1 MKKYWKQ
8 ILGIITA
15 GFIFPTSAPA
25 TITCTL
31 PFTLTNGTIADA
43 TQVMSNYNALVTCF
57 TLAASA
63 GTNNDI
69 TSIIGLTTPLA
80 PTFGGTPQFIGGTS
94 TGSANAQVV
103 ASVTPSNFSLTTG
116 YKVTFFCGF
125 TNTGNTQLN
134 INGTGLKNLFRKT
147 QLGTSLSVGG
157 ECITNQPIT
166 VVYDGTEYVYDAP
179 MKIVG
184 ELKDFGGSSLPPGCT
199 WANGAAVLR
208 TGDVFTDL
216 FSVYSTTY
224 GTGNGSTTYNLPD
237 FRARMA
243 VYQDNMGGAGT
254 TSRITAGAGN
264 YNATVLGTAGG
275 LQTHT
280 QVTGELAAHQHNVFL
295 TDPGHSHSYNAP
307 VNTFSA
313 VFAGGVSI
321 PQPSGATTGTSTTG
335 MSIGSSP
342 GVGDNL
348 TSSNGAGNPM
358 AIVNPSQVITKI
370 VCY

>member
-1 MKKYWKQ
+1 MKKFWKQ

-15 GFIFPTSAPA
+15 GFLFPTSAPA

-63 GTNNDI
+63 GVNNDI
-69 TSIIGLTTPLA
+69 TSLIGLSTPLA
-80 PTFGGTPQFIGGTS
+80 PTFGGTPNFIGGTS

-134 INGTGLKNLFRKT
+134 IGGTGLKNLFRKT
-147 QLGTSLSVGG
+147 QLGVSLSVGG
-157 ECITNQPIT
+157 ECITNQPMT

-184 ELKDFGGSSLPPGCT
+184 EMKDFGGSTSPPGCT
-199 WANGAAVLR
+199 FANGASVLR
-208 TGDVFTDL
+208 SGDVFTDL

-224 GTGNGSTTYNLPD
+224 GSVDGSHFTLPD

-243 VYQDNMGGAGT
+243 VYQDNMGGAGVT
-254 TSRITAGAGN
+254 NRISAAAGN
-264 YNATVLGTAGG
+264 FDATVLGTGAGS
-275 LQTHT
+275 QTHT
-280 QVTGELAAHQHNVFL
+280 QVVAELAQHAHAVFL
-295 TDPGHSHSYNAP
+295 TDPGHTHTYNQPAS
-307 VNTFSA
+307 TFSA
-313 VFAGGVSI
+313 VNAAGISV
-321 PQPSGATTGTSTTG
+321 PAASGTTTGSSVTG

-342 GVGDNL
+342 GVGNNS
-348 TSSNGAGNPM
+348 TQVAGSNTAMP
-358 AIVNPSQVITKI
+358 IVNPAQVITKI